1 MNCPRCPAPLESDQH
16 LGHAILRCGDCRGVL
31 LEQKQLIPM
40 MERIGSILSSK
51 IDLNAPIAAIQG
63 PLETAPCPK
72 CKVPM
77 ESHGYMGSNLV
88 NIDRCSDCL
97 LVWTDAAEMIAMAR
111 MYMQSQGRIET
122 RKNSFENQLDGMLDR
137 AEVRGRTLLRTD
149 EP

>member
-16 LGHAILRCGDCRGVL
+16 LGHTILRCGECRGVL

-40 MERIGSILSSK
+40 MERIGSILTGK
-51 IDLNAPIAAIQG
+51 MDLNAPIAAIQG

-72 CKVPM
+72 CRLPM

-88 NIDRCSDCL
+88 HIDRCSECL
-97 LVWTDAAEMIAMAR
+97 LIWTDSAEMIAMAR
-111 MYMQSQGRIET
+111 MYMQSQGRIES
-122 RKNSFENQLDGMLDR
+122 RKNTFENQLDGMLDR
-137 AEVRGRTLLRTD
+137 AEVRARSILPTE